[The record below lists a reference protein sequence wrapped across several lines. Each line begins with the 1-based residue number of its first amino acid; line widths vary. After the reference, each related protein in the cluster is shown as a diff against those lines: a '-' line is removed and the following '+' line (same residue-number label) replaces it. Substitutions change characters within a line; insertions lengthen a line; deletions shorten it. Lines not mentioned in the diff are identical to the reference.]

1 MSTAL
6 LPVTASDHWAAAHG
20 VLLFDTAIGRC
31 GIAWAERGVVGIQL
45 PERDEQRTQARL
57 VARVPGTVR
66 GSTPPPAVQ
75 RAVHGIVALLGGEAV
90 DLSFV
95 TLDMDRV
102 PAFDR
107 RVYEVARLI
116 PAGTTCTYGEVASCA
131 GAPRE
136 ARAVGQALGRNPF
149 AIVVPC
155 HRVVAADGSIGG
167 FSAHGGAAT
176 KRTMLTIEG
185 VRLTTAATLF

>member
-1 MSTAL
+1 MQTAL
-6 LPVTASDHWAAAHG
+6 SPVTASDHWTAAHG

-31 GIAWAERGVVGIQL
+31 GIAWAERGVVGVQL
-45 PERDEQRTQARL
+45 PEREEHRTRDMLLAC
-57 VARVPGTVR
+57 VPGTVR
-66 GSTPPPAVQ
+66 DSPPPTTVQAAVD
-75 RAVHGIVALLGGEAV
+75 GIVALLGGEAV

-95 TLDMDRV
+95 ALDMDRV

-107 RVYEVARLI
+107 RVYEAARLI
-116 PAGTTCTYGEVASCA
+116 PPGTTATYGQVAARA

-155 HRVVAADGSIGG
+155 HRVVPADGSLGG
-167 FSAHGGAAT
+167 FSAHGGTAMKHRLLA
-176 KRTMLTIEG
+176 IEG
-185 VRLTTAATLF
+185 VSIHAALTLF